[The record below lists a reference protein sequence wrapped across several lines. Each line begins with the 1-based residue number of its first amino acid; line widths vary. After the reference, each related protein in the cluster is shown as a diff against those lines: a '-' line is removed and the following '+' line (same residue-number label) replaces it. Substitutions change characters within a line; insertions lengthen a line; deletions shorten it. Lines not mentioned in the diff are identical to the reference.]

1 MYENSKRSLY
11 FCKNIHR
18 YRCKQKDKFMKFHG
32 GEEKQKHYG
41 SCVNNRK
48 VVSKLCH

>member
-1 MYENSKRSLY
+1 MPKNKEHRRKGMYENSKRSLY

-32 GEEKQKHYG
+32 G
-41 SCVNNRK
+41 
-48 VVSKLCH
+48 